1 METTAEKIDELRID
15 TDLLE
20 KGEEKD
26 EKEKMA
32 IIDFKM
38 ITFSLAGK
46 DYAIDIM
53 KVKEIAKAGKFT
65 YVPNVMP
72 FVIGVY
78 NLRGDI
84 IPIIDFRLFFNI
96 PVAERKNDDLE
107 NLLIITVGEQTFG
120 AVVDEIHSVV
130 GIQKD
135 TIQPPHPL
143 FGDISI
149 RYIYGV
155 VESGKQLY
163 ILLDIDRIFSS
174 KLNIDVKKN
183 VQSAT
188 MARPMPVRQVTSDAN
203 KVAAAPAGKASAK
216 PAEAAAAASAAPAPA
231 VDNTQKDY
239 NFIVHDLQEISQFY
253 VSSLNEAWVKHR
265 FDEWAG
271 AKKGETTQLQNKE
284 KADEFL
290 STFWSKCNN
299 TWWSRALADNF
310 YKALPDNSAKQ
321 IVVWN
326 IGCGKGYETYSIAC
340 ILHKRYPEAK
350 IRVYA
355 HDKDL
360 LNISNASLLSIDPAF
375 ANDWYAP
382 YVTHKANGEY
392 TFTQEIK
399 ESIMFEYHDCTNTNA
414 LPLTDII
421 FARDV
426 LSLLP
431 TDAQASLIED
441 FTEKLKGNGIVILGE
456 NEALADRNTWQE
468 RMVDSLLV
476 YSKQ

>member
-1 METTAEKIDELRID
+1 METTAEKNEEIRTG
-15 TDLLE
+15 TDLIDRTT
-20 KGEEKD
+20 GID
-26 EKEKMA
+26 EKEKLA
-32 IIDFKM
+32 VIDFKM

-53 KVKEIAKAGKFT
+53 KVKEIAKAGRFT

-96 PVAERKNDDLE
+96 PVAERNNNDLE

-135 TIQPPHPL
+135 SIQPPHPL

-163 ILLDIDRIFSS
+163 ILLDIDRIFTG
-174 KLNIDVKKN
+174 KLNLDSKN
-183 VQSAT
+183 TLKANTV
-188 MARPMPVRQVTSDAN
+188 VRQVSLAQNVSSVAN
-203 KVAAAPAGKASAK
+203 VAPAAPVEQVAKASAENK
-216 PAEAAAAASAAPAPA
+216 A
-231 VDNTQKDY
+231 DNLEKDY
-239 NFIVHDLQEISQFY
+239 NFLVHDLQEFCQFY
-253 VSSLNEAWVKHR
+253 VGKVNESWAKRR
-265 FDEWAG
+265 FDEWVKSQDG
-271 AKKGETTQLQNKE
+271 GSTQLQNKE

-290 STFWSKCNN
+290 SSFWSRCSGA
-299 TWWSRALADNF
+299 WWNRSLADNI
-310 YKALPDNSAKQ
+310 YKLLPDNAAKQ

-326 IGCGKGYETYSIAC
+326 IGCGKGQETYSLC
-340 ILHKRYPEAK
+340 CLLRKRYPDAK
-350 IRVYA
+350 IRIYA

-360 LNISNASLLSIDPAF
+360 LNISNAPLLSIESSF

-382 YVTHKANGEY
+382 YVTHKVNGEY

-399 ESIMFEYHDCTNTNA
+399 DSIMFEYHDCTNTNA
-414 LPLTDII
+414 LPMCDII

-426 LSLLP
+426 VSLLP
-431 TDAQASLIED
+431 ESAQTALVEEIQ
-441 FTEKLKGNGIVILGE
+441 EKLKGNGIVILGE
-456 NEALADRNTWQE
+456 NESLADRNVWEE
-468 RMVDSLLV
+468 RMVDSLFV
-476 YSKQ
+476 YNKQ

>member
-1 METTAEKIDELRID
+1 METTAEKNEEIRTG
-15 TDLLE
+15 TDLIDRTT
-20 KGEEKD
+20 GID
-26 EKEKMA
+26 EKEKLA
-32 IIDFKM
+32 VIDFKM

-53 KVKEIAKAGKFT
+53 KVKEIAKAGRFT

-96 PVAERKNDDLE
+96 PVAERNNNDLE

-135 TIQPPHPL
+135 SIQPPHPL

-163 ILLDIDRIFSS
+163 ILLDIDRIFTG
-174 KLNIDVKKN
+174 KLNLDSKN
-183 VQSAT
+183 TLKANSV
-188 MARPMPVRQVTSDAN
+188 VRQVSLAQNVSTVAN
-203 KVAAAPAGKASAK
+203 VAPAAPVEQVAKAGAENKA
-216 PAEAAAAASAAPAPA
+216 
-231 VDNTQKDY
+231 DNLEKDY
-239 NFIVHDLQEISQFY
+239 NFLVHDLQEFCQFY
-253 VSSLNEAWVKHR
+253 VGKVNESWAKRR
-265 FDEWAG
+265 FDEWVKSQDG
-271 AKKGETTQLQNKE
+271 GSTQLQNKE

-290 STFWSKCNN
+290 SSFWSRCSGA
-299 TWWSRALADNF
+299 WWNRSLADNI
-310 YKALPDNSAKQ
+310 YKLLPDNAAKQ

-326 IGCGKGYETYSIAC
+326 IGCGKGQETYSLC
-340 ILHKRYPEAK
+340 CLLRKRYPDAK
-350 IRVYA
+350 IRIYA

-360 LNISNASLLSIDPAF
+360 LNISNAPLLSIESSF

-382 YVTHKANGEY
+382 YVTHKVNGEY

-399 ESIMFEYHDCTNTNA
+399 DSIMFEYHDCTNTNA
-414 LPLTDII
+414 LPMCDII

-426 LSLLP
+426 VSLLP
-431 TDAQASLIED
+431 ESAQTALVEEIQ
-441 FTEKLKGNGIVILGE
+441 EKLKGNGIVILGE
-456 NEALADRNTWQE
+456 NESLADRNVWEE
-468 RMVDSLLV
+468 RMVDSLFV
-476 YSKQ
+476 YNKQ

>member
-1 METTAEKIDELRID
+1 METTAEKNEEIRTG
-15 TDLLE
+15 TDLIDRTT
-20 KGEEKD
+20 GID
-26 EKEKMA
+26 EKEKLA
-32 IIDFKM
+32 VIDFKM

-53 KVKEIAKAGKFT
+53 KVKEIAKAGRFT

-96 PVAERKNDDLE
+96 PVAERNNNDLE

-135 TIQPPHPL
+135 SIQPPHPL

-163 ILLDIDRIFSS
+163 ILLDIDRIFTG
-174 KLNIDVKKN
+174 KLNLDSKN
-183 VQSAT
+183 TLKANTV
-188 MARPMPVRQVTSDAN
+188 VRQVSLAQNVSSVAN
-203 KVAAAPAGKASAK
+203 VAPAAPVEQVAKASAENK
-216 PAEAAAAASAAPAPA
+216 A
-231 VDNTQKDY
+231 DNLEKDY
-239 NFIVHDLQEISQFY
+239 NFLVHDLQEFCQFY
-253 VSSLNEAWVKHR
+253 VGKVNEGWAKRR
-265 FDEWAG
+265 FDEWVKSQNG
-271 AKKGETTQLQNKE
+271 GSTQLQNKE

-290 STFWSKCNN
+290 SSFWSRCSGA
-299 TWWSRALADNF
+299 WWNRSLADNI
-310 YKALPDNSAKQ
+310 YKLLPDNAAKQ

-326 IGCGKGYETYSIAC
+326 IGCGKGQETYSLC
-340 ILHKRYPEAK
+340 CLLRKRYPDAK
-350 IRVYA
+350 IRIYA

-360 LNISNASLLSIDPAF
+360 LNISNAPLLSIESSF

-382 YVTHKANGEY
+382 YVTHKVNGEY

-399 ESIMFEYHDCTNTNA
+399 DSIMFEYHDCTNTNA
-414 LPLTDII
+414 LPMCDII

-426 LSLLP
+426 VSLLP
-431 TDAQASLIED
+431 ESAQTALVEEIQ
-441 FTEKLKGNGIVILGE
+441 EKLKGNGIVILGE
-456 NEALADRNTWQE
+456 NESLADRNVWEE
-468 RMVDSLLV
+468 RMVDSLFV
-476 YSKQ
+476 YNKQ

>member
-1 METTAEKIDELRID
+1 METTAEKNEEIRTG
-15 TDLLE
+15 TDLIDRTT
-20 KGEEKD
+20 GID
-26 EKEKMA
+26 EKEKLA
-32 IIDFKM
+32 VIDFKM

-53 KVKEIAKAGKFT
+53 KVKEIAKAGRFT

-96 PVAERKNDDLE
+96 PVAERNNNDLE

-135 TIQPPHPL
+135 SIQPPHPL

-163 ILLDIDRIFSS
+163 ILLDIDRIFTG
-174 KLNIDVKKN
+174 KLNLDSKN
-183 VQSAT
+183 TLKANSV
-188 MARPMPVRQVTSDAN
+188 VRQVSLAQNVSTVAN
-203 KVAAAPAGKASAK
+203 VAPAAPVGQVAKASAENK
-216 PAEAAAAASAAPAPA
+216 A
-231 VDNTQKDY
+231 DNLEKDY
-239 NFIVHDLQEISQFY
+239 NFLVHDLQEFCQFY
-253 VSSLNEAWVKHR
+253 VGKVNESWTKRR
-265 FDEWAG
+265 FDEWVKSQDG
-271 AKKGETTQLQNKE
+271 GSTQLQNKE

-290 STFWSKCNN
+290 SSFWSRCSGA
-299 TWWSRALADNF
+299 WWNRSLADNI
-310 YKALPDNSAKQ
+310 YKLLPDNAAKQ

-326 IGCGKGYETYSIAC
+326 IGCGKGQETYSLC
-340 ILHKRYPEAK
+340 CLLRKRYPDAK
-350 IRVYA
+350 IRIYA

-360 LNISNASLLSIDPAF
+360 LNISNAPLLSIESSF

-382 YVTHKANGEY
+382 YVTHKVNGEY

-399 ESIMFEYHDCTNTNA
+399 DSIMFEYHDCTNTNA
-414 LPLTDII
+414 LPMCDII

-426 LSLLP
+426 VSLLP
-431 TDAQASLIED
+431 ESAQTALVEEIQ
-441 FTEKLKGNGIVILGE
+441 EKLKGNGIVILGE
-456 NEALADRNTWQE
+456 NESLADRNVWEE
-468 RMVDSLLV
+468 RMVDSLFV
-476 YSKQ
+476 YNKQ

>member
-1 METTAEKIDELRID
+1 METTAEKNEEIRTG
-15 TDLLE
+15 TDLIDRTT
-20 KGEEKD
+20 GID
-26 EKEKMA
+26 EKEKLA
-32 IIDFKM
+32 VIDFKM

-53 KVKEIAKAGKFT
+53 KVKEIAKAGRFT

-96 PVAERKNDDLE
+96 PVAERNNNDLE

-135 TIQPPHPL
+135 SIQPPHPL

-163 ILLDIDRIFSS
+163 ILLDIDRIFTG
-174 KLNIDVKKN
+174 KLNLDSKN
-183 VQSAT
+183 ALKANSV
-188 MARPMPVRQVTSDAN
+188 VRQVSLAQNVSTVAN
-203 KVAAAPAGKASAK
+203 VAPAAPVGQVAKASAENK
-216 PAEAAAAASAAPAPA
+216 A
-231 VDNTQKDY
+231 DNLEKDY
-239 NFIVHDLQEISQFY
+239 NFLVHDLQEFCQFY
-253 VSSLNEAWVKHR
+253 VGKVNESWAKRR
-265 FDEWAG
+265 FDEWVKSQDG
-271 AKKGETTQLQNKE
+271 GSTQLQNKE

-290 STFWSKCNN
+290 SSFWSRCSGA
-299 TWWSRALADNF
+299 WWNRNLADNI
-310 YKALPDNSAKQ
+310 YKLLPDNAAKQ

-326 IGCGKGYETYSIAC
+326 IGCGKGQETYSLC
-340 ILHKRYPEAK
+340 CLLRKRYPDAK
-350 IRVYA
+350 IRIYA

-360 LNISNASLLSIDPAF
+360 LNISNAPLLSIESSF

-382 YVTHKANGEY
+382 YVTHKVNGEY

-399 ESIMFEYHDCTNTNA
+399 DSIMFEYHDCTNTNA
-414 LPLTDII
+414 LPMCDII

-426 LSLLP
+426 VSLLP
-431 TDAQASLIED
+431 ESAQTALVEEIQ
-441 FTEKLKGNGIVILGE
+441 EKLKGNGIVILGE
-456 NEALADRNTWQE
+456 NESLADRNVWEE
-468 RMVDSLLV
+468 RMVDSLFV
-476 YSKQ
+476 YNKQ

>member
-1 METTAEKIDELRID
+1 METTAEKNEEIRTG
-15 TDLLE
+15 TDLIDRTT
-20 KGEEKD
+20 GID
-26 EKEKMA
+26 EKEKLA
-32 IIDFKM
+32 VIDFKM

-53 KVKEIAKAGKFT
+53 KVKEIAKAGRFT

-96 PVAERKNDDLE
+96 PVAERNNNDLE

-135 TIQPPHPL
+135 SIQPPHPL

-163 ILLDIDRIFSS
+163 ILLDIDRIFTG
-174 KLNIDVKKN
+174 KLNLDSKN
-183 VQSAT
+183 TLKANTV
-188 MARPMPVRQVTSDAN
+188 VRQVSLAQNVSTVAN
-203 KVAAAPAGKASAK
+203 VAPAAPVEQVAKASAENK
-216 PAEAAAAASAAPAPA
+216 A
-231 VDNTQKDY
+231 DNLEKDY
-239 NFIVHDLQEISQFY
+239 NFLLHDLQEFCQFY
-253 VSSLNEAWVKHR
+253 VGKVNEGWAKRR
-265 FDEWAG
+265 FDEWVKSQDG
-271 AKKGETTQLQNKE
+271 GSTQLQNKE

-290 STFWSKCNN
+290 SSFWSRCSGA
-299 TWWSRALADNF
+299 WWNRNLADNI
-310 YKALPDNSAKQ
+310 YKLLPDNAAKQ

-326 IGCGKGYETYSIAC
+326 IGCGKGQETYSLC
-340 ILHKRYPEAK
+340 CLLRKRYPDAK
-350 IRVYA
+350 IRIYA

-360 LNISNASLLSIDPAF
+360 LNISNAPLLSIESSF

-382 YVTHKANGEY
+382 YVTHKVNGEY

-399 ESIMFEYHDCTNTNA
+399 DSIMFEYHDCTNTNA
-414 LPLTDII
+414 LPMCDII

-426 LSLLP
+426 VSLLP
-431 TDAQASLIED
+431 ESAQTALVEEIQ
-441 FTEKLKGNGIVILGE
+441 EKLKGNGIVILGE
-456 NEALADRNTWQE
+456 NESLADRNVWEE
-468 RMVDSLLV
+468 RMVDSLFV
-476 YSKQ
+476 YNKQ

>member
-1 METTAEKIDELRID
+1 METTAEKNEEIRTG
-15 TDLLE
+15 TDLIDRTT
-20 KGEEKD
+20 GID
-26 EKEKMA
+26 EKEKLA
-32 IIDFKM
+32 VIDFKM

-53 KVKEIAKAGKFT
+53 KVKEIAKAGRFT

-96 PVAERKNDDLE
+96 PVAERNNNDLE

-135 TIQPPHPL
+135 SIQPPHPL

-163 ILLDIDRIFSS
+163 ILLDIDRIFTG
-174 KLNIDVKKN
+174 KLNLDSKN
-183 VQSAT
+183 TLKANSV
-188 MARPMPVRQVTSDAN
+188 VRQVSLAQNVSTVAN
-203 KVAAAPAGKASAK
+203 VAPAAPVGQVAKASAENK
-216 PAEAAAAASAAPAPA
+216 A
-231 VDNTQKDY
+231 DNLEKDY
-239 NFIVHDLQEISQFY
+239 NFLVHDLQEFCQFY
-253 VSSLNEAWVKHR
+253 VGKVNEGWAKRR
-265 FDEWAG
+265 FDEWVKSQDG
-271 AKKGETTQLQNKE
+271 GSTQLQNKE

-290 STFWSKCNN
+290 SSFWSRCSGA
-299 TWWSRALADNF
+299 WWNRSLADNI
-310 YKALPDNSAKQ
+310 YKLLPDNAAKQ

-326 IGCGKGYETYSIAC
+326 IGCGKGQETYSLC
-340 ILHKRYPEAK
+340 CLLRKRYPDAK
-350 IRVYA
+350 IRIYA

-360 LNISNASLLSIDPAF
+360 LNISNAPLLSIESSF

-382 YVTHKANGEY
+382 YVTHKVNGEY

-399 ESIMFEYHDCTNTNA
+399 DSIMFEYHDCTNTNA
-414 LPLTDII
+414 LPMCDII

-426 LSLLP
+426 VSLLP
-431 TDAQASLIED
+431 ESAQTALVEEIQ
-441 FTEKLKGNGIVILGE
+441 EKLKGNGIVILGE
-456 NEALADRNTWQE
+456 NESLADRNVWEE
-468 RMVDSLLV
+468 RMVDSLFV
-476 YSKQ
+476 YNKQ

>member
-1 METTAEKIDELRID
+1 METTAEKNEEIRTG
-15 TDLLE
+15 TDLIDRTT
-20 KGEEKD
+20 GID
-26 EKEKMA
+26 EKEKLA
-32 IIDFKM
+32 VIDFKM

-53 KVKEIAKAGKFT
+53 KVKEIAKAGRFT

-96 PVAERKNDDLE
+96 PVAERNNNDLE

-135 TIQPPHPL
+135 SIQPPHPL

-163 ILLDIDRIFSS
+163 ILLDIDRIFTG
-174 KLNIDVKKN
+174 KLNLDSKN
-183 VQSAT
+183 TLKANSV
-188 MARPMPVRQVTSDAN
+188 VRQVPLAQNVSTVAN
-203 KVAAAPAGKASAK
+203 VAPAAPVGQVAKASAENK
-216 PAEAAAAASAAPAPA
+216 A
-231 VDNTQKDY
+231 DNLEKDY
-239 NFIVHDLQEISQFY
+239 NFLVHDLQEFCQFY
-253 VSSLNEAWVKHR
+253 VGKVNESWAKRR
-265 FDEWAG
+265 FDEWVKSQDG
-271 AKKGETTQLQNKE
+271 GSTQLQNKE

-290 STFWSKCNN
+290 SSFWSRCSGA
-299 TWWSRALADNF
+299 WWNRSLADNI
-310 YKALPDNSAKQ
+310 YKLLPDNAAKQ

-326 IGCGKGYETYSIAC
+326 IGCGKGQETYSLC
-340 ILHKRYPEAK
+340 CLLRKRYPDAK
-350 IRVYA
+350 IRIYA

-360 LNISNASLLSIDPAF
+360 LNISNAPLLSIESSF

-382 YVTHKANGEY
+382 YVTHKVNGEY

-399 ESIMFEYHDCTNTNA
+399 DSIMFEYHDCTNTNA
-414 LPLTDII
+414 LPMCDII

-426 LSLLP
+426 VSLLP
-431 TDAQASLIED
+431 ESAQTALVEEIQ
-441 FTEKLKGNGIVILGE
+441 EKLKGNGIVILGE
-456 NEALADRNTWQE
+456 NESLADRNVWEE
-468 RMVDSLLV
+468 RMVDSLFV
-476 YSKQ
+476 YNKQ

>member
-1 METTAEKIDELRID
+1 METTAEKNEEIRTG
-15 TDLLE
+15 TDLIDRTT
-20 KGEEKD
+20 GID
-26 EKEKMA
+26 EKEKLA
-32 IIDFKM
+32 VIDFKM

-53 KVKEIAKAGKFT
+53 KVKEIAKAGRFT

-96 PVAERKNDDLE
+96 PVAERNNNDLE

-135 TIQPPHPL
+135 SIQPPHPL

-163 ILLDIDRIFSS
+163 ILLDIDRIFTG
-174 KLNIDVKKN
+174 KLNLDSKN
-183 VQSAT
+183 TLKANSV
-188 MARPMPVRQVTSDAN
+188 VRQVPLAQNVSTVAN
-203 KVAAAPAGKASAK
+203 VAPAAPVEQVAKASAENK
-216 PAEAAAAASAAPAPA
+216 A
-231 VDNTQKDY
+231 DNLEKDY
-239 NFIVHDLQEISQFY
+239 NFLVHDLQEFCQFY
-253 VSSLNEAWVKHR
+253 VGKVNESWAKRR
-265 FDEWAG
+265 FDEWVKSQDG
-271 AKKGETTQLQNKE
+271 GSTQLQNKE

-290 STFWSKCNN
+290 SSFWSRCSGA
-299 TWWSRALADNF
+299 WWNRNLADNI
-310 YKALPDNSAKQ
+310 YKLLPDNAAKQ

-326 IGCGKGYETYSIAC
+326 IGCGKGQETYSLC
-340 ILHKRYPEAK
+340 CLLRKRYPDAK
-350 IRVYA
+350 IRIYA

-360 LNISNASLLSIDPAF
+360 LNISNAPLLSIESSF

-382 YVTHKANGEY
+382 YVTHKVNGEY

-399 ESIMFEYHDCTNTNA
+399 DSIMFEYHDCTNTNA
-414 LPLTDII
+414 LPMCDII

-426 LSLLP
+426 VSLLP
-431 TDAQASLIED
+431 ESAQTALVEEIQ
-441 FTEKLKGNGIVILGE
+441 EKLKGNGIVILGE
-456 NEALADRNTWQE
+456 NESLADRNVWEE
-468 RMVDSLLV
+468 RMVDSLFV
-476 YSKQ
+476 YNKQ

>member
-1 METTAEKIDELRID
+1 METTAEKNEEIRTG
-15 TDLLE
+15 TDLIDRTT
-20 KGEEKD
+20 GID
-26 EKEKMA
+26 EKEKLA
-32 IIDFKM
+32 VIDFKM

-53 KVKEIAKAGKFT
+53 KVKEIAKAGRFT

-96 PVAERKNDDLE
+96 PVAERNNNDLE

-135 TIQPPHPL
+135 SIQPPHPL

-163 ILLDIDRIFSS
+163 ILLDIDRIFTG
-174 KLNIDVKKN
+174 KLNLDSKN
-183 VQSAT
+183 TLKANTV
-188 MARPMPVRQVTSDAN
+188 VRQVSLAQNVSTVAN
-203 KVAAAPAGKASAK
+203 VAPAAPVEQVAKASAENK
-216 PAEAAAAASAAPAPA
+216 A
-231 VDNTQKDY
+231 DNLEKDY
-239 NFIVHDLQEISQFY
+239 NFLVHDLQEFCQFY
-253 VSSLNEAWVKHR
+253 VGKVNESWAKRR
-265 FDEWAG
+265 FDEWVKSQDG
-271 AKKGETTQLQNKE
+271 GSTQLQNKD

-290 STFWSKCNN
+290 SSFWSRCSGA
-299 TWWSRALADNF
+299 WWNRNLADNI
-310 YKALPDNSAKQ
+310 YKLLPDNAAKQ

-326 IGCGKGYETYSIAC
+326 IGCGKGQETYSLC
-340 ILHKRYPEAK
+340 CLLRKRYPDAK
-350 IRVYA
+350 IRIYA

-360 LNISNASLLSIDPAF
+360 LNISNAPLLSIESSF

-382 YVTHKANGEY
+382 YVTHKVNGEY

-399 ESIMFEYHDCTNTNA
+399 DSIMFEYHDCTNTNA
-414 LPLTDII
+414 LPMCDII

-426 LSLLP
+426 VSLLP
-431 TDAQASLIED
+431 ESAQTALVEEIQ
-441 FTEKLKGNGIVILGE
+441 EKLKGNGIVILGE
-456 NEALADRNTWQE
+456 NESLADRNVWEE
-468 RMVDSLLV
+468 RMVDSLFV
-476 YSKQ
+476 YNKQ

>member
-1 METTAEKIDELRID
+1 METTAEKNEEIRTG
-15 TDLLE
+15 TDLIDRTT
-20 KGEEKD
+20 GID
-26 EKEKMA
+26 EKEKLA
-32 IIDFKM
+32 VIDFKM

-53 KVKEIAKAGKFT
+53 KVKEIAKAGRFT

-96 PVAERKNDDLE
+96 PVAERNNNDLE

-135 TIQPPHPL
+135 SIQPPHPL

-163 ILLDIDRIFSS
+163 ILLDIDRIFTG
-174 KLNIDVKKN
+174 KLNLDSKN
-183 VQSAT
+183 TLKANTV
-188 MARPMPVRQVTSDAN
+188 VRQVSLAQNVSTVAN
-203 KVAAAPAGKASAK
+203 VAPAAPVGQVAKASAENK
-216 PAEAAAAASAAPAPA
+216 A
-231 VDNTQKDY
+231 DNLEKDY
-239 NFIVHDLQEISQFY
+239 NFLVHDLQEFCQFY
-253 VSSLNEAWVKHR
+253 VGKVNESWAKRR
-265 FDEWAG
+265 FDEWVKSQDG
-271 AKKGETTQLQNKE
+271 GSTQLQNKE

-290 STFWSKCNN
+290 SSFWSRCSGA
-299 TWWSRALADNF
+299 WWNRNLADNI
-310 YKALPDNSAKQ
+310 YKLLPDNAAKQ

-326 IGCGKGYETYSIAC
+326 IGCGKGQETYSLC
-340 ILHKRYPEAK
+340 CLLRKRYPDAK
-350 IRVYA
+350 IRIYA

-360 LNISNASLLSIDPAF
+360 LNISNAPLLSIESSF

-382 YVTHKANGEY
+382 YVTHKVNGEY

-399 ESIMFEYHDCTNTNA
+399 DSIMFEYHDCTNTNA
-414 LPLTDII
+414 LPMCDII

-426 LSLLP
+426 VSLLP
-431 TDAQASLIED
+431 ESAQTALVEEIQ
-441 FTEKLKGNGIVILGE
+441 EKLKGNGIVILGE
-456 NEALADRNTWQE
+456 NESLADRNVWEE
-468 RMVDSLLV
+468 RMVDSLFV
-476 YSKQ
+476 YNKQ

>member
-1 METTAEKIDELRID
+1 METTAEKIDEIRLD
-15 TDLLE
+15 TEVLE
-20 KGEEKD
+20 KDEEKD
-26 EKEKMA
+26 GKEKMA

-96 PVAERKNDDLE
+96 PVAERKNDELE

-174 KLNIDVKKN
+174 KLNVDAKKN
-183 VQSAT
+183 VQASA
-188 MARPMPVRQVTSDAN
+188 MVRQMPVKAVAGEVA
-203 KVAAAPAGKASAK
+203 KAAAPAAK
-216 PAEAAAAASAAPAPA
+216 EAAKSAGTPSVSQVPAAP
-231 VDNTQKDY
+231 VQDSQKDY
-239 NFIVHDLQEISQFY
+239 NFVVHDLQEISQFY
-253 VSSLNEAWVKHR
+253 VSAVNETWVKHR
-265 FDEWAG
+265 FDEWSQAN
-271 AKKGETTQLQNKE
+271 KGGTTQLQNKE

-290 STFWSKCNN
+290 SSFWSKCTNG
-299 TWWSRALADNF
+299 WWNRALADNF
-310 YKALPDNSAKQ
+310 YKALPDNTAKQ
-321 IVVWN
+321 IIVWN

-340 ILHKRYPEAK
+340 LLHKRYPDAK
-350 IRVYA
+350 IRIYA

-360 LNISNASLLSIDPAF
+360 LNISNASLLSIDQAA

-399 ESIMFEYHDCTNTNA
+399 DSIMFEYHDCTNTNA

-431 TDAQASLIED
+431 VENQTSLADD
-441 FTEKLKGNGIVILGE
+441 FSEKLKGNGIVILGE
-456 NEALADRNTWQE
+456 NEAFADRNAWQE
-468 RMVDSLLV
+468 RMVDSLVV

>member
-1 METTAEKIDELRID
+1 METTAEKNEEIRTG
-15 TDLLE
+15 TDLIDRTT
-20 KGEEKD
+20 GID
-26 EKEKMA
+26 EKEKLA
-32 IIDFKM
+32 VIDFKM

-53 KVKEIAKAGKFT
+53 KVKEIAKAGRFT

-96 PVAERKNDDLE
+96 PVAERNNNDLE

-135 TIQPPHPL
+135 SIQPPHPL

-163 ILLDIDRIFSS
+163 ILLDIDRIFTG
-174 KLNIDVKKN
+174 KLNLDSKN
-183 VQSAT
+183 TLKANTV
-188 MARPMPVRQVTSDAN
+188 VRQVSLAQNVSTVAN
-203 KVAAAPAGKASAK
+203 VAPAAPVEQVAKASAENK
-216 PAEAAAAASAAPAPA
+216 A
-231 VDNTQKDY
+231 DNLEKDY
-239 NFIVHDLQEISQFY
+239 NFLVHDLQEFCQFY
-253 VSSLNEAWVKHR
+253 VGKVNEGWAKRR
-265 FDEWAG
+265 FDEWVKSQDG
-271 AKKGETTQLQNKE
+271 GSTQLQNKE

-290 STFWSKCNN
+290 SSFWSRCSGA
-299 TWWSRALADNF
+299 WWNRSLADNI
-310 YKALPDNSAKQ
+310 YKLLPDNAAKQ

-326 IGCGKGYETYSIAC
+326 IGCGKGQETYSLC
-340 ILHKRYPEAK
+340 CLLRKRYPDAK
-350 IRVYA
+350 IRIYA

-360 LNISNASLLSIDPAF
+360 LNISNAPLLSIESSF

-382 YVTHKANGEY
+382 YVTHKVNGEY

-399 ESIMFEYHDCTNTNA
+399 DSIMFEYHDCTNTNA
-414 LPLTDII
+414 LPMCDII

-426 LSLLP
+426 VSLLP
-431 TDAQASLIED
+431 ESAQTALVEEIQ
-441 FTEKLKGNGIVILGE
+441 EKLKGNGIVILGE
-456 NEALADRNTWQE
+456 NESLADRNVWEE
-468 RMVDSLLV
+468 RMVDSLFV
-476 YSKQ
+476 YNKQ

>member
-1 METTAEKIDELRID
+1 METTAEKNEEIRTG
-15 TDLLE
+15 TDLIDRTT
-20 KGEEKD
+20 GID
-26 EKEKMA
+26 EKEKLA
-32 IIDFKM
+32 VIDFKM

-53 KVKEIAKAGKFT
+53 KVKEIAKAGRFT

-96 PVAERKNDDLE
+96 PVAERNNNDLE

-135 TIQPPHPL
+135 SIQPPHPL

-163 ILLDIDRIFSS
+163 ILLDIDRIFTG
-174 KLNIDVKKN
+174 KLNLDSKN
-183 VQSAT
+183 TLKANTV
-188 MARPMPVRQVTSDAN
+188 VRQVSLAQNVSTVAN
-203 KVAAAPAGKASAK
+203 VAPAAPVGQVAKASAENK
-216 PAEAAAAASAAPAPA
+216 A
-231 VDNTQKDY
+231 DNLEKDY
-239 NFIVHDLQEISQFY
+239 NFLVHDLQEFCQFY
-253 VSSLNEAWVKHR
+253 VGKVNESWAKRR
-265 FDEWAG
+265 FDEWVKSQDG
-271 AKKGETTQLQNKE
+271 GSTQLQNKE

-290 STFWSKCNN
+290 SSFWSRCSGA
-299 TWWSRALADNF
+299 WWNRSLADNI
-310 YKALPDNSAKQ
+310 YKLLPDNAAKQ

-326 IGCGKGYETYSIAC
+326 IGCGKGQETYSLC
-340 ILHKRYPEAK
+340 CLLRKRYPDAK
-350 IRVYA
+350 IRIYA

-360 LNISNASLLSIDPAF
+360 LNISNAPLLAIESSF

-382 YVTHKANGEY
+382 YVTHKVNGEY

-399 ESIMFEYHDCTNTNA
+399 DSIMFEYHDCTNTNA
-414 LPLTDII
+414 LPMCDII

-426 LSLLP
+426 VSLLP
-431 TDAQASLIED
+431 ESAQTALVEEIQ
-441 FTEKLKGNGIVILGE
+441 EKLKGNGIVILGE
-456 NEALADRNTWQE
+456 NESLADRNVWEE
-468 RMVDSLLV
+468 RMVDSLFV
-476 YSKQ
+476 YNKQ

>member
-1 METTAEKIDELRID
+1 METTAEKNEEIRTG
-15 TDLLE
+15 TDLIDRTT
-20 KGEEKD
+20 GID
-26 EKEKMA
+26 EKEKLA
-32 IIDFKM
+32 VIDFKM

-53 KVKEIAKAGKFT
+53 KVKEIAKAGRFT

-96 PVAERKNDDLE
+96 PVAERNNNDLE

-135 TIQPPHPL
+135 SIQPPHPL

-163 ILLDIDRIFSS
+163 ILLDIDRIFTG
-174 KLNIDVKKN
+174 KLNLDSKN
-183 VQSAT
+183 TLKANSV
-188 MARPMPVRQVTSDAN
+188 VRQVSLAQNVSTVAN
-203 KVAAAPAGKASAK
+203 VAPAAPVEQVAKASAENK
-216 PAEAAAAASAAPAPA
+216 A
-231 VDNTQKDY
+231 DNLEKDY
-239 NFIVHDLQEISQFY
+239 NFLVHDLQEFCQFY
-253 VSSLNEAWVKHR
+253 VGKVNESWAKRR
-265 FDEWAG
+265 FDEWVKSQDG
-271 AKKGETTQLQNKE
+271 GSTQLQNKE

-290 STFWSKCNN
+290 SSFWSRCSGA
-299 TWWSRALADNF
+299 WWNRNLADNI
-310 YKALPDNSAKQ
+310 YKLLPDNAAKQ

-326 IGCGKGYETYSIAC
+326 IGCGKGQETYSLC
-340 ILHKRYPEAK
+340 CLLRKRYPDAK
-350 IRVYA
+350 IRIYA

-360 LNISNASLLSIDPAF
+360 LNISNAPLLSIESSF

-382 YVTHKANGEY
+382 YVTHKVNGEY

-399 ESIMFEYHDCTNTNA
+399 DSIMFEYHDCTNTNA
-414 LPLTDII
+414 LPMCDII

-426 LSLLP
+426 VSLLP
-431 TDAQASLIED
+431 ESAQTALVEEIQ
-441 FTEKLKGNGIVILGE
+441 EKLKGNGIVILGE
-456 NEALADRNTWQE
+456 NESLADRNVWEE
-468 RMVDSLLV
+468 RMVDSLFV
-476 YSKQ
+476 YNKQ